1 MITFAQ
7 HQLGMGN
14 VQLVVKGSASGVLY
28 TVVGPQDLCAVANID
43 GLKVLLPMRGRKRLM
58 TLRVPILRQYHVLK
72 FCRQPIDCWYDL
84 VAARHRQIAARA
96 KVILQVDHKKDI
108 AVADR

>member
-1 MITFAQ
+1 M
-7 HQLGMGN
+7 
-14 VQLVVKGSASGVLY
+14 
-28 TVVGPQDLCAVANID
+28 
-43 GLKVLLPMRGRKRLM
+43 
-58 TLRVPILRQYHVLK
+58 PILRQYRVLK
-72 FCRQPIDCWYDL
+72 FCRQPIDCRHDL